1 MRRIGVSILLVA
13 LLATLVGFVVSRRLG
28 TSASAVVDTTEAE
41 SGTGTGTGTTEAES
55 GTGTGTGAE
64 AESGTGTG
72 TGTTEAE
79 SGTGTG
85 TGTTEAESGTGT
97 GTGTREAESGTG
109 TGTTEAESGT
119 GTGTEA
125 GASVE
130 PLLDRPLRV
139 ISTHWEVAAPILLAS
154 GGANSVEGSVLDRA
168 GLRQELRVSA
178 RATDVEEALARGGAE
193 PNGADLAILPLATWV
208 ASYEHLAALE
218 TEVFFVA
225 AWSRGSQVVFASPE
239 ATPSERL
246 PASFGIA
253 SARGSAES
261 LSVLLLLSEM
271 GVSPERV
278 RFTASDDAAALLSA
292 AEREG
297 PDAELRARNRVPW
310 LSTAD
315 ASRLAPWVVV
325 APRGFV
331 REHQPVLSA
340 WAGAWL
346 EGREMLARD
355 VPAGARTIAAI
366 TGAPPLVDLLR
377 RLGQIESIGLVEQ
390 AELAGLSGRSYVT
403 LELLFRRAWSIDRA
417 VGLLSGPPPEVLPIA
432 TGTIATLVRREAPT
446 PPERAG
452 FRAAPEPRVLA
463 TFPLTLPRTSR
474 GDTSDTDAAVA
485 RLGFVAGV
493 FPRSGLRVIA
503 PRQQAATA
511 RALADRAI
519 EQYGLD
525 PARLEFTTGTTASLR
540 VLAPE

>member
-1 MRRIGVSILLVA
+1 MRRIGVSVLLVA

-28 TSASAVVDTTEAE
+28 VSGTEAE
-41 SGTGTGTGTTEAES
+41 TGTEAAAEAETGS
-55 GTGTGTGAE
+55 EAEAETGSEAEAETGTGTGTGAGTGAE
-64 AESGTGTG
+64 AEAATGSEAEAETGTG
-72 TGTTEAE
+72 MGAGTGAEAE
-79 SGTGTG
+79 AATGSEAEAATGTG
-85 TGTTEAESGTGT
+85 AGTGAEAE
-97 GTGTREAESGTG
+97 
-109 TGTTEAESGT
+109 
-119 GTGTEA
+119 
-125 GASVE
+125 ASVE
-130 PLLDRPLRV
+130 SLLDRPLRV

-154 GGANSVEGSVLDRA
+154 GGASSVEGSILDRA

-178 RATDVEEALARGGAE
+178 RASDLEEALARGGAE
-193 PNGADLAILPLATWV
+193 ANGADLAILPLATWV

-218 TEVFFVA
+218 TEIFFVA

-239 ATPSERL
+239 ATPSERV
-246 PASFGIA
+246 PASFSIA
-253 SARGSAES
+253 GARGSAES

-315 ASRLAPWVVV
+315 ASHLSPWVVV

-331 REHQPVLSA
+331 REHQPVLAA
-340 WAGAWL
+340 WARAWL

-355 VPAGARTIAAI
+355 VPAGARSIAAI

-377 RLGQIESIGLVEQ
+377 RLGQLESVGLVEQ

-403 LELLFRRAWSIDRA
+403 LEVLFRRAWSIDRA
-417 VGLLSGPPPEVLPIA
+417 IGVLSGPPPEVLPIA
-432 TGTIATLVRREAPT
+432 TGTIATLVRRETPT
-446 PPERAG
+446 PLERAA

-463 TFPLTLPRTSR
+463 SFPLTLPRASR
-474 GDTSDTDAAVA
+474 GGDAAGTDAAVA
-485 RLGFVAGV
+485 RVGFVAGV
-493 FPRSGLRVIA
+493 FPRSGLRVVA
-503 PRQQAATA
+503 PRQQASTA

-525 PARLEFTTGTTASLR
+525 PARLEVTTGTTASLR

>member
-1 MRRIGVSILLVA
+1 
-13 LLATLVGFVVSRRLG
+13 
-28 TSASAVVDTTEAE
+28 
-41 SGTGTGTGTTEAES
+41 
-55 GTGTGTGAE
+55 
-64 AESGTGTG
+64 
-72 TGTTEAE
+72 
-79 SGTGTG
+79 
-85 TGTTEAESGTGT
+85 
-97 GTGTREAESGTG
+97 
-109 TGTTEAESGT
+109 
-119 GTGTEA
+119 
-125 GASVE
+125 
-130 PLLDRPLRV
+130 
-139 ISTHWEVAAPILLAS
+139 
-154 GGANSVEGSVLDRA
+154 VLFR
-168 GLRQELRVSA
+168 S
-178 RATDVEEALARGGAE
+178 
-193 PNGADLAILPLATWV
+193 
-208 ASYEHLAALE
+208 
-218 TEVFFVA
+218 A
-225 AWSRGSQVVFASPE
+225 AWSRGSQVVFASAE

-246 PASFGIA
+246 PASFGVA

-261 LSVLLLLSEM
+261 LSVLLLLAEM

-331 REHQPVLSA
+331 REHQPALTA
-340 WAGAWL
+340 WASAWL
-346 EGREMLARD
+346 EGMDMLGRD

-390 AELAGLSGRSYVT
+390 AELAGLSGRGYVT

-417 VGLLSGPPPEVLPIA
+417 TGLLSGPPPEVLPIA
-432 TGTIATLVRREAPT
+432 TGTIATLVRRETPT
-446 PPERAG
+446 PLEHAA

-463 TFPLTLPRTSR
+463 SFPLTLPRTSR
-474 GDTSDTDAAVA
+474 GGDASGTDTAVA

-493 FPRSGLRVIA
+493 FPRSGLRIVA
-503 PRQQAATA
+503 PRAQASTA

-525 PARLEFTTGTTASLR
+525 PARIEVTTGTAASLR